1 MSRTPPLWRI
11 SRIAPMLGSVERVV
25 LHVDLDQFIVAVELL
40 RHPELRGRP
49 VLVGGSGDPTQRGV
63 VAGASYEARRF
74 GVRSG
79 TPLRTAAARCPEA
92 VFLPADRE
100 TYLAA
105 SEDVMAALRE
115 VGGIVEVAGWDE
127 AFMLV
132 DTDDAERTARFVQQ
146 HVRER
151 TALACS
157 VGIGDNKLRAKLASG
172 LAKPAGVFRLDVS
185 NWVEVMA
192 DRPTDA
198 LWGVGAKTAKKLAA
212 RGIATVGELAATPM
226 ADLAGEFGPNI
237 GPWLVALAHGYD
249 STPVTDEPYQARSH
263 GREVT
268 FQRDLHDVAAVR
280 AEIARLSRT
289 VADDLAAD
297 DALARRVVVT
307 VRDSRFATRT
317 HGVSLSE
324 PTRDAAAIAAAAR
337 TALDRFPLDRPVRLV
352 GVRAEIDRSGAAR

>member
-1 MSRTPPLWRI
+1 MERI
-11 SRIAPMLGSVERVV
+11 V

-63 VAGASYEARRF
+63 VAGASYEARAA

-79 TPLRTAAARCPEA
+79 TPLRTAASRCPEA
-92 VFLPADRE
+92 VFLPADNE

-105 SEDVMAALRE
+105 SADVMSALRDL
-115 VGGIVEVAGWDE
+115 GGLLEVAGWDE

-132 DTDDAERTARFVQQ
+132 DTDDAEQTARVVQQ
-146 HVRER
+146 QVRER

-157 VGIGDNKLRAKLASG
+157 VGIGDNKLRAKIASG
-172 LAKPAGVFRLDVS
+172 FAKPAGVFRLEMA

-192 DRPTDA
+192 ELPTDA

-212 RGIATVGELAATPM
+212 RGIATVGDLARTKM

-249 STPVTDEPYQARSH
+249 STPVTEEPEEARSH

-268 FQRDLHDVAAVR
+268 FQRDLRDVEEMR
-280 AEIARLSRT
+280 AEVRRLSHV
-289 VADDLAAD
+289 VADDLAVED
-297 DALARRVVVT
+297 KVARRVVVK
-307 VRDSRFATRT
+307 VRDSSFATHT
-317 HGVSLSE
+317 HGVSLLN
-324 PTRDAAAIAAAAR
+324 PTRDAEALERAAR
-337 TALDRFPLDRPVRLV
+337 TALDRFPLDRPVRLL
-352 GVRAEIDRSGAAR
+352 GVRAELPRTRR